1 MLIQPQLLSSI
12 QRSFSLPCSAAA
24 ILQAAKTKERCV
36 KSPLC
41 FLCFHWKCAVGFL
54 HIYMCCVCDWF
65 TQIVV
70 EEFLL
75 FFKNIPGW
83 LALIGTHF

>member
-1 MLIQPQLLSSI
+1 MLIQLQLLSSI

-24 ILQAAKTKERCV
+24 ILQAAKAKWMCM
-36 KSPLC
+36 KSLLC

-70 EEFLL
+70 EKPS
-75 FFKNIPGW
+75 FFPEIYSDGW
-83 LALIGTHF
+83 P

>member
-1 MLIQPQLLSSI
+1 MFGSSNLTCPLFFYIHLSY
-12 QRSFSLPCSAAA
+12 RVPYSAAA
-24 ILQAAKTKERCV
+24 ILQAAKANGRCV
-36 KSPLC
+36 KSLLC

-70 EEFLL
+70 ENPS
-75 FFKNIPGW
+75 FFQKIYSCG
-83 LALIGTHF
+83 